1 MLSVVALMITPALGF
16 RCGPGT
22 HVDASNEMCVPDAAR
37 VARVSQAS
45 RKERERGKKKTHNAV
60 QNMLSILLAHTYDTA
75 RRLANAHLVSNRRV
89 LPPAPTTKLNWLP
102 IPKPLTSPTKP
113 SGISHN

>member
-37 VARVSQAS
+37 VARVS
-45 RKERERGKKKTHNAV
+45 RRGETKKKT
-60 QNMLSILLAHTYDTA
+60 
-75 RRLANAHLVSNRRV
+75 
-89 LPPAPTTKLNWLP
+89 
-102 IPKPLTSPTKP
+102 
-113 SGISHN
+113 

>member
-45 RKERERGKKKTHNAV
+45 RKEEKEERKNHSTILYKICYLSFLHTHTIQHV
-60 QNMLSILLAHTYDTA
+60 
-75 RRLANAHLVSNRRV
+75 V
-89 LPPAPTTKLNWLP
+89 
-102 IPKPLTSPTKP
+102 
-113 SGISHN
+113 

>member
-1 MLSVVALMITPALGF
+1 MRFLMLSVVALMITPALGF

-45 RKERERGKKKTHNAV
+45 RKEEKEERKNHSTILYKY
-60 QNMLSILLAHTYDTA
+60 MLSIVLAHTYDIQ
-75 RRLANAHLVSNRRV
+75 HVV
-89 LPPAPTTKLNWLP
+89 
-102 IPKPLTSPTKP
+102 
-113 SGISHN
+113 